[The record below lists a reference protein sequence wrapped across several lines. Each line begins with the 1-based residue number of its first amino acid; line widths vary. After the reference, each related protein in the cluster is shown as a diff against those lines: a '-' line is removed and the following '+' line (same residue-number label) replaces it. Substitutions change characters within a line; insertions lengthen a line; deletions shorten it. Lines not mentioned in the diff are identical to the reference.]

1 MLSDLFK
8 IIYFFLFHNNNYY
21 IFFSENNFTYKFLER
36 YIAKKKSKKV
46 LIFSFHEIDK
56 KSKFFNYLFLKNNF
70 TRELFFI
77 FCNCKFFY
85 TTTPDIG
92 FTIFRRSIKKN
103 IKYIYLQHSMFSL
116 NAIYNENAFI
126 NFDAIQCISKMQ
138 EEEVDEL
145 NNLKKKKIKTFKSKY
160 LFPYKNVNNNQKFEI
175 LIAPTWYTNF
185 YQQKLFENIIN
196 LLIEQKITFK
206 IRRHNMSIKNK
217 ELDERIIKKY
227 NIKFYENEIK
237 NFKDF
242 NYLISDWSGIIIKY
256 YLIKNK
262 KSFVINSKQKIRNKN
277 FSCSKK
283 IPTEIKYR
291 EVFSNVYQIDEIRH
305 MVSDIISNKK
315 NKVKKLNLF
324 YGY

>member
-1 MLSDLFK
+1 
-8 IIYFFLFHNNNYY
+8 
-21 IFFSENNFTYKFLER
+21 
-36 YIAKKKSKKV
+36 
-46 LIFSFHEIDK
+46 
-56 KSKFFNYLFLKNNF
+56 
-70 TRELFFI
+70 
-77 FCNCKFFY
+77 
-85 TTTPDIG
+85 
-92 FTIFRRSIKKN
+92 
-103 IKYIYLQHSMFSL
+103 MFSL

-227 NIKFYENEIK
+227 NIKFYEDEII

-242 NYLISDWSGIIIKY
+242 NYLISDWSGIIIEY

-315 NKVKKLNLF
+315 NEVKKLNLF

>member
-36 YIAKKKSKKV
+36 YIAKKTRKKV
-46 LIFSFHEIDK
+46 LVFSFHEINK
-56 KSKFFNYLFLKNNF
+56 KSKFLNYLFLKNNF

-92 FTIFRRSIKKN
+92 FTIFKRSKNKN

-116 NAIYNENAFI
+116 NAIYNENSFV
-126 NFDAIQCISKMQ
+126 NFDTIQCISKMQ
-138 EEEVDEL
+138 EEEVKEI
-145 NNLKKKKIKTFKSKY
+145 NNLKRKKIRTFKSKY
-160 LFPYKNVNNNQKFEI
+160 LFPYKNENNDQKFEI
-175 LIAPTWYTNF
+175 LIAPTWHTNF
-185 YQQKLFENIIN
+185 YRQKFFENIIN

-217 ELDERIIKKY
+217 ELDEKIIKKY
-227 NIKFYENEIK
+227 NIKFYEDEII

-242 NYLISDWSGIIIKY
+242 NYLISDWSGIIIEY
-256 YLIKNK
+256 YLIKNT

-283 IPTEIKYR
+283 IPTEVKYR
-291 EVFSNVYQIDEIRH
+291 EVFSNVYQIDEIKH

-315 NKVKKLNLF
+315 HEEKRLNLF